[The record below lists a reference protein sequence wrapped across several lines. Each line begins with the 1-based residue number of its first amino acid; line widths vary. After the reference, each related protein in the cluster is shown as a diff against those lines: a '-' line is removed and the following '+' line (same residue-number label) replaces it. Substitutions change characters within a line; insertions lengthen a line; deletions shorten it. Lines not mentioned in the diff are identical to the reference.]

1 MANQKSN
8 NGANKRVRTRNFATV
23 VYPESAP
30 ANWQEILQEE
40 FVPAFISP
48 LHDKDIN
55 ATGEPKKA
63 HYHVMLMFDNV
74 KTQEQAREV
83 FEKIGG
89 SGCEIIKSTRA
100 YARYL
105 CHLDNPDKVQYSAD
119 DVVSLG
125 GANYADVI
133 GDEIDR
139 YKALGEM
146 EEFCDK
152 YNVVS
157 FYLLSRYATKNRSDW
172 AKILK
177 SCGAIYMRE
186 FLQSRKWSI
195 DNNETNIVDP
205 DTGEKLL

>member
-1 MANQKSN
+1 MASQKSN
-8 NGANKRVRTRNFATV
+8 NGANKRVRTRNFATI

-30 ANWQEILQEE
+30 ENWQDTLQEE
-40 FVPAFISP
+40 HIPAFISP
-48 LHDKDIN
+48 IHDKDILDN
-55 ATGEPKKA
+55 GQPKKA

-74 KTQEQAREV
+74 KTQEQAKEV
-83 FEKIGG
+83 FDKIGG
-89 SGCEIIKSTRA
+89 VGCEIVKSPRA
-100 YARYL
+100 MARYL
-105 CHLDNPDKVQYSAD
+105 KHLDDPDKAQYTD

-125 GANYADVI
+125 GANYSDVI
-133 GDEIDR
+133 GDEVDR

-146 EEFCDK
+146 EEFCDR

-205 DTGEKLL
+205 ETGEKLL